1 MEAKTI
7 PIVKIEEV
15 KNFVDDLLSSYE
27 QRIHSL
33 SSVFELRENLARN
46 GSLRRKDFDRMMQES
61 LSTQDKKEK
70 EVKILVN
77 GYFDEQ
83 KQITQTLKE
92 KLEGF
97 KDSLANGDAQRV
109 QEFQIFIKEILS
121 QQEQR
126 KAEVAVKLK
135 EFQNEQEVMS
145 GKLKELLARGRELRA
160 EDLKALLKE
169 LGSRKEAR
177 VARQKER
184 REEVRGLLASA
195 RHKYIGGN

>member
-1 MEAKTI
+1 MEATTI
-7 PIVKIEEV
+7 PATKIEEV

-33 SSVFELRENLARN
+33 SFVFELRENLARN
-46 GSLRRKDFDRMMQES
+46 GSLRRKDFDQMMRES
-61 LSTQDKKEK
+61 LSTQDKNEK

-109 QEFQIFIKEILS
+109 QEFQIFIKEILA

-160 EDLKALLKE
+160 EDLKSLLKE
-169 LGSRKEAR
+169 LGSRKAAR
-177 VARQKER
+177 AARLKER
-184 REEVRGLLASA
+184 SEEVRGILNCA
-195 RHKYIGGN
+195 RHK